1 MCFEAFLL
9 EKVDTHTLLVLV
21 KSKANK
27 RKLERI
33 GNINEYLIVG
43 QANNYVWINGF
54 G

>member
-9 EKVDTHTLLVLV
+9 EKVDTHTLLVFV

-33 GNINEYLIVG
+33 GKINEYLIFG